1 MEIACENIDRLVTTE
16 VRGRGFPRGIIYKLY
31 EAAREKH
38 PITFEMGQ
46 VLLKAEGKKIGI
58 TTGSIVPKYYPYGE
72 NDGPIGA
79 MVLGRGLI
87 LSGYNVTFYTEEEIH
102 PFLTALAETFGINAI
117 LEPLAKNSEN
127 KHANLAKEVDLLI
140 TIEKA
145 GGNEKGHLHSI
156 KGSSFDGFRANIDG
170 WVQRMIALEKS
181 VLSIGDGGNEVGFG
195 KIYDRALEIIPNAKR
210 CRCPCGGSVISKQQ
224 ANYLLPASTSNWGAY
239 GLTASFA
246 LFKERPDLFIHPSDE
261 FKMLELAAK
270 MDVRDG
276 VTCKATNLIDGIPAE
291 TSAALVQILRGI
303 IEATLTDW
311 KRDF

>member
-1 MEIACENIDRLVTTE
+1 MEIACEAIDRLVTTE
-16 VRGRGFPRGIIYKLY
+16 IRARGFPRGIIYKLY
-31 EAAREKH
+31 NAARGKR

-46 VLLKAEGKKIGI
+46 ILLQSQGKKIGI
-58 TTGSIVPKYYPYGE
+58 TTGSIVPEYYPNGE

-79 MVLGRGLI
+79 IVLGRGLI
-87 LSGYNVTFYTEEEIH
+87 LAGYTVAFYTEEEIH
-102 PFLTALAETFGINAI
+102 PFFTALAEMFRIDII
-117 LEPLAKNSEN
+117 LKPLAKNSMD
-127 KHANLAKEVDLLI
+127 KHTSLAKEVDLLI

-170 WVQRMIALEKS
+170 WFQEMLATQKP
-181 VLSIGDGGNEVGFG
+181 VLSIGDGGNEAGFG
-195 KIYDRALEIIPNAKR
+195 KIYEQALEIIPNSNLCK
-210 CRCPCGGSVISKQQ
+210 CPCGGTVISKLE
-224 ANYLLPASTSNWGAY
+224 ASYLLPASTSNWGAY
-239 GLTASFA
+239 GLTAAFA
-246 LFKERPDLFIHPSDE
+246 LLKERLNLFIHPSDE
-261 FKMLELAAK
+261 LKMLALAKK